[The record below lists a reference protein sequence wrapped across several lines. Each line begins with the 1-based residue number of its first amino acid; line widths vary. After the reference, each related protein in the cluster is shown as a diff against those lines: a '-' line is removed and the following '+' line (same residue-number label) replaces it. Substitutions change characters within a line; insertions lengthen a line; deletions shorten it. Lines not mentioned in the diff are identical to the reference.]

1 MTAFEHISVLI
12 SIVIGFAI
20 TTLLA
25 GAVRLVHRRD
35 VVIWYWP
42 SVVWM
47 VTLLLIDIQVWWS
60 RFGWR
65 DLRTWTFATFVA
77 MLLVPIGAYVLSAL
91 IVAEPAEM
99 PIDLRKEYFGRR
111 QVFFAVIIAALAA
124 SYLPDLFV
132 YGNLG
137 NRLDAS
143 MKLVMMALNVPA
155 LATANEAYHKF
166 NAVAALLL
174 FCGYIG
180 VLFAQLY

>member
-1 MTAFEHISVLI
+1 MLI

-35 VVIWYWP
+35 VVRWYWP

-47 VTLLLIDIQVWWS
+47 LTLLLIDIQVWWS

-65 DLRTWTFATFVA
+65 GLAHWSFATFVA

-91 IVAEPAEM
+91 IVAEPAET
-99 PIDLRKEYFGRR
+99 PIDLRKEYFVRR
-111 QVFFAVIIAALAA
+111 PVFFGVIIATLAA

-132 YGNLG
+132 SGSLG
-137 NRLDAS
+137 NPTDAS
-143 MKLVMMALNVPA
+143 MKAVMMALNVPA
-155 LATANEAYHKF
+155 LVTANETYHKF
-166 NAVAALLL
+166 NAVVALAI
-174 FCGYIG
+174 FCAYVG
-180 VLFAQLY
+180 VLFAQL